1 MAKVVYTRRNE
12 FKLFGVKLFEFN
24 TNYSERSSDK
34 ELDEDDF
41 YINLQEVTNENRT

>member
-41 YINLQEVTNENRT
+41 YINLQEVTNENRV